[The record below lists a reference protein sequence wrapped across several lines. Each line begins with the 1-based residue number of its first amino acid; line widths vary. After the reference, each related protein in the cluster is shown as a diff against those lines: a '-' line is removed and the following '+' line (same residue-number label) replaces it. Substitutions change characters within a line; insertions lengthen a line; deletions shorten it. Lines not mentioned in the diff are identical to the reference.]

1 MSNPSD
7 STPTAPSRAEVRALK
22 SRAQKLEP
30 VLKLG
35 KAGISD
41 AFLKSLEQALNDHEL
56 VKIRLTEFKEE
67 RKTVAPDLA
76 TRSGSHL
83 ITLIGNVVVLYR
95 CRPPAVIAEPVPV
108 PPSTPVRRSRPG

>member
-7 STPTAPSRAEVRALK
+7 STPNAPSRAEARALK
-22 SRAQKLEP
+22 SRAQTLEP

-41 AFLKSLEQALNDHEL
+41 AFLKSLDQALKDQEL
-56 VKIRLTEFKEE
+56 VKIRLTEFKET

-95 CRPPAVIAEPVPV
+95 QRPPGPVTEAAAAPV
-108 PPSTPVRRSRPG
+108 GKSRPG

>member
-7 STPTAPSRAEVRALK
+7 STPTGPTPAEVRALK

-41 AFLKSLEQALNDHEL
+41 AFLKSLAQALKDHEL
-56 VKIRLTEFKEE
+56 VKIRLTEFKED

-95 CRPPAVIAEPVPV
+95 RRPTTPVGEPAPV
-108 PPSTPVRRSRPG
+108 PPSPPVRRSRPG